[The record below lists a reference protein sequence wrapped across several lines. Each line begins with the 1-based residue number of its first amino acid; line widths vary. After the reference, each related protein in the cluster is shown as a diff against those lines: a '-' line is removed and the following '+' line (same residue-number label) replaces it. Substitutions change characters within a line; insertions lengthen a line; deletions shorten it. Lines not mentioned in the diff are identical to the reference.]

1 MRAGASAFHPPLRPA
16 AARASNGTRRHVRV
30 PATAVLLPIIVCLV
44 GFYLAPIG
52 FSIWGS
58 FQAEGT
64 LMTGGHFVGA
74 EHYASL
80 LRDSRFHNSLWVTVV
95 FTVSSVFATYVCGLA
110 AALLLN
116 RRFPGSALIGSML
129 LIPWTMPLVVVAVVW
144 GWLLDYQFGAVN
156 YVLERSGLASH
167 QIGFLTD
174 PDVAIWSVG
183 IAQVWRL
190 FPLAMVTLLAA
201 LKAIPPDLYEA
212 AVIDGAG
219 SLQAFRFIT
228 FPAIRATTVAL
239 VLLLGIWAF
248 GRAFTIIFVLT
259 GGGPAGA
266 TETLVVQ
273 TFLEGFR
280 NFRLERASAI
290 GTVILGLSIVFTALY
305 LRVNRDRND

>member
-1 MRAGASAFHPPLRPA
+1 MTAQVFNPYAAHRHSIGANPI
-16 AARASNGTRRHVRV
+16 RRRVRV
-30 PATAVLLPIIVCLV
+30 PEWVILLPIMVCLL

-52 FSIWGS
+52 FSIWGG

-64 LMTGGHFVGA
+64 LMSGGQYVGA

-80 LRDSRFHNSLWVTVV
+80 LRDSRFHGSLRVTVV
-95 FTVSSVFATYVCGLA
+95 FTVSTVLATYLCGLA

-116 RRFPGSALIGSML
+116 RRFRGSSFVGSAL

-156 YVLERSGLASH
+156 YVLERSGLANR

-174 PDVAIWSVG
+174 PEVAIWSVG

-212 AVIDGAG
+212 AVIDGA
-219 SLQAFRFIT
+219 SSRQTFRYIT
-228 FPAIRATTVAL
+228 LPAIRATTVAL

-280 NFRLERASAI
+280 NFRLERASAM
-290 GTVILGLSIVFTALY
+290 GTVILVLSIAFTALY
-305 LRVNRDRND
+305 LRANRDRND

>member
-1 MRAGASAFHPPLRPA
+1 MTALASTLLPAHRPTASATPI
-16 AARASNGTRRHVRV
+16 RRRVRV
-30 PATAVLLPIIVCLV
+30 PEAAILLPIIVCLV
-44 GFYLAPIG
+44 AFYLAPIG

-64 LMTGGHFVGA
+64 LMTGGAFVGGD
-74 EHYASL
+74 HYASL
-80 LRDSRFHNSLWVTVV
+80 MMDRRFHNSLWVTVV
-95 FTVSSVFATYVCGLA
+95 FTVSTVVATYVCGLA

-116 RRFPGSALIGSML
+116 RRFRGSAIVGSAL

-156 YVLERSGLASH
+156 YVLERVGIVSH
-167 QIGFLTD
+167 QVGFLTD
-174 PDVAIWSVG
+174 PAIAIWSVA

-212 AVIDGAG
+212 AVIDGA
-219 SLQAFRFIT
+219 STVQAFRFIT
-228 FPAIRATTVAL
+228 LPAIRATTVAL

-248 GRAFTIIFVLT
+248 GRAFTIIFILT

-280 NFRLERASAI
+280 NFHLERASAM
-290 GTVILGLSIVFTALY
+290 GTIILVLSIAFTLLY
-305 LRVNRDRND
+305 LRANRDRNE

>member
-1 MRAGASAFHPPLRPA
+1 M
-16 AARASNGTRRHVRV
+16 
-30 PATAVLLPIIVCLV
+30 IV
-44 GFYLAPIG
+44 
-52 FSIWGS
+52 
-58 FQAEGT
+58 
-64 LMTGGHFVGA
+64 
-74 EHYASL
+74 
-80 LRDSRFHNSLWVTVV
+80 
-95 FTVSSVFATYVCGLA
+95 
-110 AALLLN
+110 
-116 RRFPGSALIGSML
+116 GSAL

-156 YVLERSGLASH
+156 YVLERAGIVSH
-167 QIGFLTD
+167 QVGFLTD
-174 PDVAIWSVG
+174 PAIAIWSVA

-219 SLQAFRFIT
+219 TLQAFRFIT
-228 FPAIRATTVAL
+228 LPAIRATTVAL

-248 GRAFTIIFVLT
+248 GRAFTIIFILT

-280 NFRLERASAI
+280 NFHLERASAM
-290 GTVILGLSIVFTALY
+290 GTIILVLSIVFTLFY
-305 LRVNRDRND
+305 LRANRDRNE

>member
-1 MRAGASAFHPPLRPA
+1 
-16 AARASNGTRRHVRV
+16 V
-30 PATAVLLPIIVCLV
+30 
-44 GFYLAPIG
+44 APIG

-64 LMTGGHFVGA
+64 LMTGGSFVGDA
-74 EHYASL
+74 HYRSL
-80 LRDSRFHNSLWVTVV
+80 IADSRFQGSVWTTVV
-95 FTVSSVFATYVCGLA
+95 FTVSTVLATYACGLA

-116 RRFPGSALIGSML
+116 RRFAGSAFVGSAL

-144 GWLLDYQFGAVN
+144 GWLLDYQFGAIN
-156 YVLERSGLASH
+156 YMLERAGLVAR
-167 QIGFLTD
+167 QVGFLTD

-201 LKAIPPDLYEA
+201 LKAIPEELYEA
-212 AVIDGAG
+212 AEIDGATKA
-219 SLQAFRFIT
+219 QAFRHIT
-228 FPAIRATTVAL
+228 LSAIRATTTAL
-239 VLLLGIWAF
+239 ILLLGIWAF

-280 NFRLERASAI
+280 NFRLERASAM
-290 GTVILGLSIVFTALY
+290 GTVILALSIVFTIFY
-305 LRVNRDRND
+305 LRANRRRD